1 MGVDDP
7 ISFTLT
13 YDEARS
19 NEDYE
24 VYSIII
30 FPEND
35 IEQTPHIVCVLPVD
49 KQTLGINVVDIAD
62 NLLPIGVQAEYKE
75 NEDHVISVESIKDV
89 IVPRIVLIMTMTI
102 TGYNLLMPEEQKAVE
117 LEEKLNAPLEE
128 FPAGEEFTFNTVEE
142 FLNSTRNNDN

>member
-142 FLNSTRNNDN
+142 FLNSIRNNDN